1 MKCLIIAAGKGTRL
15 RREGEVKPLVPIL
28 GLPLIERVIR
38 TAKQGGADDFYVV
51 LGYESKKIEAFLNL
65 LTQTLNI
72 PITII
77 QNDNWEKE
85 NGYSVLK
92 AKEFISEPFILLMSD
107 HLFDPSII
115 KSMRPYSP
123 RNGEVLLAVD
133 TNTNNPLVDMDD
145 VTKVKFE
152 NSYISNIGKSIDD
165 FNGFDTGIFY
175 CTPAIFNA
183 LEDSQKMRNDTTLSG
198 TIRLLADKKR
208 AKVHKT
214 DKFWID
220 IDDET
225 AFKKAKRKLLGTLK
239 SKTND
244 GPVSRWLNRPFS
256 IRCSIWL
263 VNYNITP
270 NQISFFSFLLSLVA
284 TMLFATGDYLYLL
297 VGGIL
302 AQFAS
307 IIDGSDGEVARLK
320 YLSSEYGRWFD
331 AVLDRY
337 ADAFLL
343 FGLTWYV
350 YIQDNAP
357 LVLIIGFLAIIGSF
371 MLSYTADKYDKLM
384 KNRINKGIRLGRDV
398 RVFLIFLGAIFNLPY
413 LVLAVIAIAMNTE
426 TIRRIIIC
434 RDKNE

>member
-1 MKCLIIAAGKGTRL
+1 MKCLIIAAGKGNRL
-15 RREGEVKPLVPIL
+15 RKKGEVKPLIPIL
-28 GLPLIERVIR
+28 GVPLIERVIR
-38 TAKQGGADDFYVV
+38 TAMEGGANDFYIV
-51 LGYESKKIEAFLNL
+51 LGYESKKIEIFLNEL
-65 LTQTLNI
+65 NQILNI

-77 QNDNWEKE
+77 QNDDWEKE

-92 AKEFISEPFILLMSD
+92 AKKFISEPFILLMSD
-107 HLFDPSII
+107 HLFNPSII
-115 KSMRPYSP
+115 KSMQSYSL

-133 TNTNNPLVDMDD
+133 TNTSNPLVDIDD

-175 CTPAIFNA
+175 CTHALFNA
-183 LEDSQKMRNDTTLSG
+183 LEDSQKIHNDTTLSG
-198 TIRLLADKKR
+198 AIRLLADKKS
-208 AKVHKT
+208 AKVHKI

-220 IDDET
+220 VDDET
-225 AFKKAKRKLLGTLK
+225 ALKKAKRKLLETLK
-239 SKTND
+239 AKTND
-244 GPVSRWLNRPFS
+244 GPVSRWLNRPVS

-270 NQISFFSFLLSLVA
+270 NQISFFSFFLSLLAAV
-284 TMLFATGDYLYLL
+284 LFATGDYLYLL

-320 YLSSEYGRWFD
+320 YLSSEYGGWFD

-357 LVLIIGFLAIIGSF
+357 LVFIVGFLAIIGSF

-384 KNRINKGIRLGRDV
+384 KNHINKGIRLGRDV

-413 LVLAVIAIAMNTE
+413 LVLAVIAFVMNIE

-434 RDKNE
+434 RGKSG

>member
-15 RREGEVKPLVPIL
+15 RRKGKVKPLVPIL
-28 GLPLIERVIR
+28 GVPLIERIIR
-38 TAKQGGADDFYVV
+38 TAKEGGADDFYVV
-51 LGYESKKIEAFLNL
+51 LGYESKKIETFLNQL
-65 LTQTLNI
+65 NQILNI
-72 PITII
+72 PITTI
-77 QNDNWEKE
+77 QNDDWEKE

-92 AKEFISEPFILLMSD
+92 AKKFISEPFILLMSD
-107 HLFDPSII
+107 HLFNPSII
-115 KSMRPYSP
+115 KSMQPHSP
-123 RNGEVLLAVD
+123 RNGEILLTVD
-133 TNTNNPLVDMDD
+133 TNANNPLVDMDD

-183 LEDSQKMRNDTTLSG
+183 LEDSQKILNDTTLSG
-198 TIRLLADKKR
+198 AIQLLADKKR
-208 AKVHKT
+208 AKVYKT
-214 DKFWID
+214 DEFWID

-225 AFKKAKRKLLGTLK
+225 AFKKAERKLIETLK
-239 SKTND
+239 CKTND
-244 GPVSRWLNRPFS
+244 GPVSRWLNRPVS

-270 NQISFFSFLLSLVA
+270 NQISFFSFSLSLVA
-284 TMLFATGDYLYLL
+284 AILFTTGDYLYLI

-320 YLSSEYGRWFD
+320 YLSSEYGGWFD

-350 YIQDNAP
+350 YVQDNAP
-357 LVLIIGFLAIIGSF
+357 LVFIIGFLAIIGSF

-384 KNRINKGIRLGRDV
+384 RNRINKRMRLGRDV

-413 LVLAVIAIAMNTE
+413 LVLAVIAIVMNIE

-434 RDKNE
+434 RDKNG

>member
-15 RREGEVKPLVPIL
+15 RRKGEVKPLIPIL
-28 GLPLIERVIR
+28 GVPLIERVIR
-38 TAKQGGADDFYVV
+38 TAKQAGADNFYVV
-51 LGYESKKIEAFLNL
+51 LGYEAKKIETFLNQL
-65 LTQTLNI
+65 SQILNI
-72 PITII
+72 RITTI
-77 QNDNWEKE
+77 QNDDWGKE

-107 HLFDPSII
+107 HLFAPSII
-115 KSMRPYSP
+115 QSLQSQSLRD
-123 RNGEVLLAVD
+123 GEILLAVD
-133 TNTNNPLVDMDD
+133 TNINNPLIDMDD

-152 NSYISNIGKSIDD
+152 NTYISNIGKSIDD

-175 CTPAIFNA
+175 CTPTIFDA
-183 LEDSQKMRNDTTLSG
+183 LEDSQNMHNDTTLSG
-198 TIRLLADKKR
+198 AIRLLADKKR
-208 AKVHKT
+208 AKVHKI

-220 IDDET
+220 IDDEK
-225 AFKKAKRKLLGTLK
+225 AFKKAKRKLLETLK

-244 GPVSRWLNRPFS
+244 GPVSRWLNRPVS
-256 IRCSIWL
+256 IRCSSWL

-270 NQISFFSFLLSLVA
+270 NQISIFSFLLSLVA
-284 TMLFATGDYLYLL
+284 ALFFATGDYLYLL
-297 VGGIL
+297 IGGIL

-320 YLSSEYGRWFD
+320 YLSSEYGGWFD

-350 YIQDNAP
+350 YIQNNAP
-357 LVLIIGFLAIIGSF
+357 LVLIIGFSAIIGSF

-398 RVFLIFLGAIFNLPY
+398 RIFLIFLGAIFNLPY
-413 LVLAVIAIAMNTE
+413 LVLAVIAIVMNIE

-434 RDKNE
+434 RDKNG

>member
-15 RREGEVKPLVPIL
+15 KRKGKVKPLVPIL
-28 GLPLIERVIR
+28 GVPLIERVIR
-38 TAKQGGADDFYVV
+38 TAIEGGADDFYIV
-51 LGYESKKIEAFLNL
+51 LGYESKKIETFLNEL
-65 LTQTLNI
+65 NQILNI
-72 PITII
+72 PITTI
-77 QNDNWEKE
+77 QNDDWEKE

-92 AKEFISEPFILLMSD
+92 AKKFINEPFILLMSD
-107 HLFDPSII
+107 HLFAPSII
-115 KSMRPYSP
+115 QSLQSQPLRD
-123 RNGEVLLAVD
+123 GEVLLAVD
-133 TNTNNPLVDMDD
+133 TNINNSLVDMDD

-152 NSYISNIGKSIDD
+152 NTYISNIGKSIDD

-175 CTPAIFNA
+175 CTPAIFYA
-183 LEDSQKMRNDTTLSG
+183 LEDSQKMHNDTTLSG
-198 TIRLLADKKR
+198 AINLLAEKKH
-208 AKVHKT
+208 AKVHKI

-225 AFKKAKRKLLGTLK
+225 AFKKAKIKLLETLK

-244 GPVSRWLNRPFS
+244 GPVSRWLNRPVS

-284 TMLFATGDYLYLL
+284 AVFFAIGDYQYLL
-297 VGGIL
+297 GGGIL

-320 YLSSEYGRWFD
+320 YLSSKYGGWFD

-357 LVLIIGFLAIIGSF
+357 LVLFVGFSAIIGSF

-384 KNRINKGIRLGRDV
+384 KNRITKGIRLGRDV

-413 LVLAVIAIAMNTE
+413 LVLAVIAIVMNIE

-434 RDKNE
+434 RDKNG

>member
-15 RREGEVKPLVPIL
+15 RRKGEVKPLIPIL
-28 GLPLIERVIR
+28 GVPLIERVIR
-38 TAKQGGADDFYVV
+38 TAKQAGADDFYVV
-51 LGYESKKIEAFLNL
+51 LGYEAKKIKTFLNQL
-65 LTQTLNI
+65 NQILNI
-72 PITII
+72 RITTI

-107 HLFDPSII
+107 HLFAPSII
-115 KSMRPYSP
+115 QSLQSQSLKD
-123 RNGEVLLAVD
+123 GEVLLAVD
-133 TNTNNPLVDMDD
+133 IDINNPLVDMDD

-152 NSYISNIGKSIDD
+152 NTYISNIGKSIDD
-165 FNGFDTGIFY
+165 FNGFDTGMFY

-183 LEDSQKMRNDTTLSG
+183 LEDSQNMHDTTLSG
-198 TIRLLADKKR
+198 AINLLADKKR
-208 AKVHKT
+208 AKVHKI
-214 DKFWID
+214 DEFWID
-220 IDDET
+220 IDDEK
-225 AFKKAKRKLLGTLK
+225 AFKKAKRKLLETLK

-244 GPVSRWLNRPFS
+244 GPVSRWLNRPVS

-270 NQISFFSFLLSLVA
+270 NQISIFSFLLSLVA
-284 TMLFATGDYLYLL
+284 ALFFATGDYLYLL
-297 VGGIL
+297 IGGIL

-320 YLSSEYGRWFD
+320 YLSSEYGGWFD

-350 YIQDNAP
+350 YFQDNAP
-357 LVLIIGFLAIIGSF
+357 LVLIIGFSAIIGSF

-413 LVLAVIAIAMNTE
+413 LVLAVIAIVMNIE

-434 RDKNE
+434 RDKNG

>member
-15 RREGEVKPLVPIL
+15 RRKGKVKPLVPIL
-28 GLPLIERVIR
+28 GVPLIERIIR
-38 TAKQGGADDFYVV
+38 TAKEGGADDFYVV
-51 LGYESKKIEAFLNL
+51 LGYESKKIETFLNQL
-65 LTQTLNI
+65 NQILNI
-72 PITII
+72 PITTI
-77 QNDNWEKE
+77 QNDDWEKE

-92 AKEFISEPFILLMSD
+92 AKKFISEPFILLMSD
-107 HLFDPSII
+107 HLFNPSII
-115 KSMRPYSP
+115 KSMQPHSP
-123 RNGEVLLAVD
+123 RNGEILLTVD
-133 TNTNNPLVDMDD
+133 TNANNPLVDMDD

-183 LEDSQKMRNDTTLSG
+183 LEDSQKILNDTTLSG
-198 TIRLLADKKR
+198 AIQLLADKKR
-208 AKVHKT
+208 AKVYKT
-214 DKFWID
+214 DEFWID

-225 AFKKAKRKLLGTLK
+225 AFKKAERKLIETLK
-239 SKTND
+239 CKTND
-244 GPVSRWLNRPFS
+244 GPVSRWLNRPVS
-256 IRCSIWL
+256 IRCSILL

-270 NQISFFSFLLSLVA
+270 NQISFFSFSLSLVA
-284 TMLFATGDYLYLL
+284 AILFTTGDYLYLI

-320 YLSSEYGRWFD
+320 YLSSEYGGWFD

-350 YIQDNAP
+350 YVQDNAP
-357 LVLIIGFLAIIGSF
+357 LVFIIGFLAIIGSF

-384 KNRINKGIRLGRDV
+384 RNRINKRMRLGRDV

-413 LVLAVIAIAMNTE
+413 LVLAVIAIVMNIE

-434 RDKNE
+434 RDKNG

>member
-1 MKCLIIAAGKGTRL
+1 MKCLIIAAGKGNRL
-15 RREGEVKPLVPIL
+15 RKKGEVKPLIPIL
-28 GLPLIERVIR
+28 GVPLIERVIR
-38 TAKQGGADDFYVV
+38 TAMEGGANDFYIV
-51 LGYESKKIEAFLNL
+51 LGYESKKIEIFLNEL
-65 LTQTLNI
+65 NQILNI

-77 QNDNWEKE
+77 QNDDWEKE

-92 AKEFISEPFILLMSD
+92 AKKFISEPFILLMSD
-107 HLFDPSII
+107 HLFNPSII
-115 KSMRPYSP
+115 KSMQSYSL

-133 TNTNNPLVDMDD
+133 TNTSNPLVDIDD

-175 CTPAIFNA
+175 CTHALFNA
-183 LEDSQKMRNDTTLSG
+183 LEDSQKIHNDTTLSG
-198 TIRLLADKKR
+198 AIRLLADKKS
-208 AKVHKT
+208 AKVHKI

-220 IDDET
+220 VDDEI
-225 AFKKAKRKLLGTLK
+225 ALKKAKRKLLETLK
-239 SKTND
+239 AKTND
-244 GPVSRWLNRPFS
+244 GPVSRWLNRPVS

-270 NQISFFSFLLSLVA
+270 NQISFFSFFLSLLAAV
-284 TMLFATGDYLYLL
+284 LFATGDYLYLL

-320 YLSSEYGRWFD
+320 YLSSEYGGWFD

-357 LVLIIGFLAIIGSF
+357 LVLIVGFSAIIGSF

-384 KNRINKGIRLGRDV
+384 KNHINKGIRLGRDV

-413 LVLAVIAIAMNTE
+413 LVLAVIAIVMNIE

-434 RDKNE
+434 RGKSG